1 MIPAERD
8 ALRTAAELTSM
19 PGVRDW
25 GVRVLGA
32 VVGCVDRGKK
42 LGVKMMEALQRIG
55 RQVGC
60 YKVILDCSEDN
71 VSFYTR
77 CGFKQKEVQM
87 AAYIP
92 GNEQPRPRL

>member
-1 MIPAERD
+1 
-8 ALRTAAELTSM
+8 
-19 PGVRDW
+19 
-25 GVRVLGA
+25 
-32 VVGCVDRGKK
+32 
-42 LGVKMMEALQRIG
+42 MMEGLQRIG

-92 GNEQPRPRL
+92 GNEQPRSRL

>member
-1 MIPAERD
+1 M
-8 ALRTAAELTSM
+8 LRC
-19 PGVRDW
+19 
-25 GVRVLGA
+25 A
-32 VVGCVDRGKK
+32 VARCACRGKK
-42 LGVKMMEALQRIG
+42 LGVKLMEGLQRIG

-71 VSFYTR
+71 VPFYTR

-92 GNEQPRPRL
+92 GNEQPRARL